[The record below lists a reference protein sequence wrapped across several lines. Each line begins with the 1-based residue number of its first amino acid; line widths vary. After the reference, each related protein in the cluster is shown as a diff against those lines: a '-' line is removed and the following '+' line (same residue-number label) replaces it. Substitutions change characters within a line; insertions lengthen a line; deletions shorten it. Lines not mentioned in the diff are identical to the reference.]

1 MGSHEKKHNI
11 QGGGGVKSEAKE
23 QKKAKGRV
31 LLRRERGDGWEA
43 GSYRDDDALSWNNQ
57 FSRTLQL
64 VLTNDFFFFSR
75 MRSTQGGYRIFKPPH
90 DG

>member
-43 GSYRDDDALSWNNQ
+43 GSYRDDDALSCSRNNTH
-57 FSRTLQL
+57 FVMNENSHS
-64 VLTNDFFFFSR
+64 F
-75 MRSTQGGYRIFKPPH
+75 
-90 DG
+90 